1 MGGFTI
7 WQGLGIVVGA
17 IAGFYTGGAGWAL
30 AGNIIMGASIGYGL
44 GTMVDP
50 NMPDI
55 PQAGEPAMS
64 DLDIPTIEEGLL
76 IPDFLG
82 TERMAGNITWYD
94 GARSKEVKEK
104 QDSGGKGG
112 GGGSSKV
119 VVGYKYYLS
128 WEVVLAQGPVD
139 ALLAVWKNDEAIWEG
154 ELTDDGSGYGNITLK
169 DMGTCTFS
177 FGATN
182 QPRIAEIG
190 NFIGAANNSPYRGV
204 AKAFM
209 NDCLLG
215 SYNRAP
221 ALIFVMRKTPA
232 FAWSPYNRIGL
243 YDYNAIHACYYI
255 LSTMAGL
262 PEVWFDE
269 PAIASAASEAAGI
282 NEGHGLSILFSSQ
295 RSAQQYLE
303 TIMSHIGGIMRYS
316 NESKFI
322 FELMRAQVDADD
334 LLEITDDDF
343 VEEPIIVRKTWLD
356 IASEIKIQH
365 HVRYDVEGEAQG
377 MPDIYSIV
385 FCDEARGNGVPNDIP
400 YTVSWTDDAPG
411 RYWEPDY
418 TAAQV
423 SPKPGQTGDSR
434 WFGLCGWV
442 EDGSQG
448 YQDLY
453 PNTVSKSEVENA
465 VGMEFFNVSY
475 NGASGYECR
484 NEIASIIAA
493 NGWRPGSW
501 FVFSQDISSSND
513 STQVANGALQIQRAK
528 EWLTANYPSHQVYSH
543 DETLTNERWLKW
555 MLENV
560 TGN

>member
-50 NMPDI
+50 NIPDI

-64 DLDIPTIEEGLL
+64 ELDIPTIEEGLL

-94 GARSKEVKEK
+94 GARSVEVKEK

-112 GGGSSKV
+112 GGGSKKV

-128 WEVVLAQGPVD
+128 WEVALAQGPVD
-139 ALLAVWKNDEAIWEG
+139 ALLAVWKNDEAIWSG
-154 ELTDDGSGYGNITLK
+154 ELTDDGSGYGTITLK
-169 DMGTCTFS
+169 DMGSCTFS
-177 FGATN
+177 FGTTN
-182 QPRIAEIG
+182 QPRIAAIG
-190 NFIGAANNSPYRGV
+190 NYVGAANNSPYRGV

-221 ALIFVMRKTPA
+221 ALLFVMRKTPE
-232 FAWSPYNRIGL
+232 FSWSKYNRIGL
-243 YDYNAIHACYYI
+243 YDYNAIHACYYV
-255 LSTMAGL
+255 LSTLAGL
-262 PEVWFDE
+262 PDAWFDE
-269 PAIASAASEAAGI
+269 PAIASAASLAASV

-322 FELMRAQVDADD
+322 FELMRATIAATSLQ
-334 LLEITDDDF
+334 EITDADF

-365 HVRYDVEGEAQG
+365 HVRYDGGEAEG
-377 MPDIYSIV
+377 RPDIYSIV
-385 FCDEARGNGVPNDIP
+385 FIDESM
-400 YTVSWTDDAPG
+400 TAPSQYIATTTSPWNPG
-411 RYWEPDY
+411 TGWAADY
-418 TAAQV
+418 AAAQV
-423 SPKPGQTGDSR
+423 SPKPGQLGDSR
-434 WFGLCGWV
+434 WFGMVGHILDNG
-442 EDGSQG
+442 G
-448 YQDLY
+448 YDKIIPGTY
-453 PNTVSKSEVENA
+453 SKSTVA
-465 VGMEFFNVSY
+465 AAIGLAGDGFFTIPYS
-475 NGASGYECR
+475 GSTGYEGR
-484 NEIASIIAA
+484 DFLAAVIAA

-501 FVFSQDISSSND
+501 FVFTRDITGSND
-513 STQVANGALQIQRAK
+513 ANQLAVGAEQVANMKA
-528 EWLTANYPSHQVYSH
+528 WLVANYPAHYIYSH
-543 DETLTNERWLKW
+543 DETAGDERWMNW
-555 MLENV
+555 IITNV
-560 TGN
+560 TL